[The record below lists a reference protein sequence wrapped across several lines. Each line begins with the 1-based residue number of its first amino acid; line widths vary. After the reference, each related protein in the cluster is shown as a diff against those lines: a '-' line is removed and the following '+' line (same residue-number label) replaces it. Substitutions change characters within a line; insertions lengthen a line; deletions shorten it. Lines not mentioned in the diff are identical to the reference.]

1 MQFFKKNLKDILNVP
16 FNQAETLKHETS
28 LLFTYYIP
36 YFNLKELIHL
46 CVIKQNVDTP
56 NNKRLHNEA

>member
-1 MQFFKKNLKDILNVP
+1 MQFFKKKLKDILNVP

-36 YFNLKELIHL
+36 YSNLKELIHL

-56 NNKRLHNEA
+56 NNKRLQKEA